1 MCIALLHSASH
12 NNCVP
17 ISFECTSVN
26 ELVAMC
32 IDRTP
37 PTQVAVSQDQLGRSQ
52 LGVGCSNQMQ
62 SAIAQVYQI
71 RGVKLHFVAA
81 LILFQLT
88 CAYVTMAILHVLH
101 EVEQGACLPDKDNN

>member
-1 MCIALLHSASH
+1 MYRQDTT
-12 NNCVP
+12 N
-17 ISFECTSVN
+17 TSCS
-26 ELVAMC
+26 ESG
-32 IDRTP
+32 
-37 PTQVAVSQDQLGRSQ
+37 PTWSQ

-88 CAYVTMAILHVLH
+88 YAYVTMAILHVLH
-101 EVEQGACLPDKDNN
+101 EVEQGACLPGKDNN